1 MKLFETLV
9 ERTLAKSPLLHKAVD
24 AMTEVA
30 VSFGELKVEVHN
42 LGVAVMALAH
52 TVQAHHVAL
61 QELYARQ
68 GLVMKAIKSNSLNM
82 DMPGPKTK
90 EPAKPN

>member
-1 MKLFETLV
+1 MNVFEKLV
-9 ERTLAKSPLLHKAVD
+9 EKTLEKSPLLLKAVH
-24 AMTEVA
+24 AMESLAT
-30 VSFGELKVEVHN
+30 EVHN
-42 LGVAVMALAH
+42 MGVAVMTLAH

-68 GLVMKAIKSNSLNM
+68 GLVMKAIKSNSL
-82 DMPGPKTK
+82 DMRMPDAKNK